1 MARSTFVERDV
12 VKENRSQSSQS
23 TSTKEQWQLV
33 LGAQGA
39 LRLLLLAKACYCLLR
54 CQINQI
60 PKCWVRAILTQAS
73 DDEDQSR

>member
-1 MARSTFVERDV
+1 MAGSTFVERYV

-39 LRLLLLAKACYCLLR
+39 LRLLLLAKVC
-54 CQINQI
+54 
-60 PKCWVRAILTQAS
+60 
-73 DDEDQSR
+73 